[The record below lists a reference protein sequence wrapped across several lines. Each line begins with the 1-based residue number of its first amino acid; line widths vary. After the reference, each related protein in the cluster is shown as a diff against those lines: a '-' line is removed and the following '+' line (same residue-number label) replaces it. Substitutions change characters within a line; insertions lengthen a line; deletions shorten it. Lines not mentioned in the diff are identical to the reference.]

1 MGMGIGNHDV
11 HHNIPHLSWFTLWLG
26 LWKRPKTTSVFKAI
40 YGVLFDKQFEHYTA
54 HPHSHK

>member
-1 MGMGIGNHDV
+1 
-11 HHNIPHLSWFTLWLG
+11 